1 MPSPGVANNP
11 DGTNGFDGF
20 GTEAPYGQGTQDARL
35 ASGAPIAGGGIASG
49 PIAAPKRAQKQ
60 SAKPAVPQPASG
72 GMPEPPQPTVQSPS
86 PVAQLWA
93 GIAADPGASELVRS
107 YAQQAAVA

>member
-1 MPSPGVANNP
+1 MPSPGVVNNP
-11 DGTNGFDGF
+11 EGTNSFDEF
-20 GTEAPYGQGTQDARL
+20 APEQPYGQGTQDARL
-35 ASGAPIAGGGIASG
+35 ASGAPIAGGAIASG
-49 PIAAPKRAQKQ
+49 PIGAPKRAQKQ
-60 SAKPAVPQPASG
+60 STRQPTPQAAPS
-72 GMPEPPQPTVQSPS
+72 GMPEPQPATQPPS